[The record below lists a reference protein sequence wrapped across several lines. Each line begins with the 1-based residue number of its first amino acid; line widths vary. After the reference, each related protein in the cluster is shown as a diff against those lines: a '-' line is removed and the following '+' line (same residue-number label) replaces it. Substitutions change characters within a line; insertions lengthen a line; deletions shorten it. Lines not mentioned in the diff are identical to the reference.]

1 MYIMTQERK
10 LMYTMT
16 QESKLMYTMKT
27 LFLFSDIPVTTQ
39 VLPLTPGTSQK
50 MSQALLDSFKSFE
63 KVQYDIPKGMTN
75 NK

>member
-1 MYIMTQERK
+1 
-10 LMYTMT
+10 
-16 QESKLMYTMKT
+16 
-27 LFLFSDIPVTTQ
+27 
-39 VLPLTPGTSQK
+39 